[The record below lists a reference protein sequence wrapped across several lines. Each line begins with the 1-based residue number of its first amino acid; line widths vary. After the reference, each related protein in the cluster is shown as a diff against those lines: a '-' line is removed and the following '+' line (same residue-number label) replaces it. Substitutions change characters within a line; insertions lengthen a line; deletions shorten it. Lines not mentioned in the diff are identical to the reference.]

1 MPLYCKISH
10 DPDKVIARGVGR
22 VTRSDIEDYLNTT
35 ILEGA
40 KGHAKLILLGDSKL
54 ALSPEDLDL
63 VADGLVAYG
72 RGGAPGPVAIV
83 AGNALNLDMVV
94 LLKQRVGARPFSIF
108 IDALQAARWLDDLA
122 HPRVSRI
129 APAGWTSPD
138 QPGRTRVVASSWETM
153 AGPSIRSPAPSA
165 ARS

>member
-22 VTRSDIEDYLNTT
+22 VTRADIGQYLATT
-35 ILEGA
+35 IEEGA
-40 KGHAKLILLGDSKL
+40 KGYAKLILLGDSTL
-54 ALSPEDLDL
+54 ALSPDDLDA
-63 VADGLVAYG
+63 VADALVAYG
-72 RGGAPGPVAIV
+72 EGERPGPVAIV

-108 IDALQAARWLDDLA
+108 IDALKAARWLDELA
-122 HPRVSRI
+122 RPRVDRI
-129 APAGWTSPD
+129 VPAGWTSPD
-138 QPGRTRVVASSWETM
+138 QPGSTRGVASSWERTV
-153 AGPSIRSPAPSA
+153 GPASLSPAPSA